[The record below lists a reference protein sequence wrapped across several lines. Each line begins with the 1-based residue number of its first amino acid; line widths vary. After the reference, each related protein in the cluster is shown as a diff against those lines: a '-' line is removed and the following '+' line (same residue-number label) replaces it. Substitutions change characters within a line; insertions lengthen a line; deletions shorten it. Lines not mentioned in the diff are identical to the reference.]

1 MTRDQALKLLHEHMK
16 NQNLRRHCYAV
27 EAVMRALSKRLGGD
41 EELWGIAGLI
51 HDVDYEKTK
60 DTAKKDHTKVALKW
74 LEELDAHQDVK
85 AAVAEHA
92 WQFVEGAPEPKST
105 MAWALYT
112 CDELT
117 GLIAAVALVK
127 PDKKL
132 VSVTVE
138 SIEKKWNQ
146 KAFAAGVDREQ
157 IAMCEDKLNIPL
169 REFIEIALKA
179 MQDIHGELGL

>member
-1 MTRDQALKLLHEHMK
+1 MTREQALELLHKHMK

-27 EAVMRALSKRLGGD
+27 EAVMRSLARRLGGD

-60 DTAKKDHTKVALKW
+60 DTAKTNHTKLALQW

-85 AAVAEHA
+85 EAVAEHA
-92 WQFVEGAPEPKST
+92 WNYVEGAPKPKSQ

-132 VSVTVE
+132 SSVTVE

-146 KAFAAGVDREQ
+146 KAFAAGVDRDQ
-157 IAMCEDKLNIPL
+157 IAQCEERLNITL
-169 REFIEIALKA
+169 HEFIEIALTA
-179 MQDIHGELGL
+179 MQGVHKDLGL